1 MDRKVLRRRV
11 TTDLEKPRDGEVKL
25 TPLRGL
31 TQLTEEPEACFRRI
45 GFLLG

>member
-31 TQLTEEPEACFRRI
+31 TQLTEAPDAGLRRI
-45 GFLLG
+45 GLLLR